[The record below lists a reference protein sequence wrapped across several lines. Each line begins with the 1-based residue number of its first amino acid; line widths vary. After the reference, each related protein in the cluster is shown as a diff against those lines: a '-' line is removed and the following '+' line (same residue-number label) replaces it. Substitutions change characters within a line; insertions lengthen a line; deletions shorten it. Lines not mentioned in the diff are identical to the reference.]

1 MRELIELIDEM
12 LHDGILRNYAIFGAL
27 AQMRYTEAVV
37 TMDADILVG
46 VEDDSLAV
54 LSPIYAF
61 CKERGYFPEGE
72 AIRVGAWPVQFIPA
86 FDELSL
92 DAMEQADQADI
103 DGLNVRVVRADY
115 LAVMAL
121 KVGRSKDKLRV
132 LALLESEAITTDDIA
147 KLVEKYSLKDKWT
160 TFQEQFLNES

>member
-12 LHDGILRNYAIFGAL
+12 LRENIVQNYAVFGAL

-46 VEDDSLAV
+46 VENDSIAV

-61 CKERGYFPEGE
+61 CKDRGYLPEGE

-86 FDELSL
+86 FDALSR
-92 DAMEQADQADI
+92 DAMEHAEPGDI

-115 LAVMAL
+115 LAAMAL
-121 KVGRSKDKLRV
+121 KVGRAKDKLRI
-132 LALLESEAITTDDIA
+132 LALLENAAVTPAEIEKLA
-147 KLVEKYSLKDKWT
+147 KQYQLEEQWT
-160 TFQEQFLNES
+160 TFREQFLNED